1 MELTQK
7 RIHSGSFYDML
18 CLALPITVGGQTP
31 DLQGQHFL
39 PLIEREGVVIMITW
53 QDLFMFCMFVI
64 ALISLILQAIR

>member
-1 MELTQK
+1 MELNQK

-39 PLIEREGVVIMITW
+39 PLIEREGV
-53 QDLFMFCMFVI
+53 
-64 ALISLILQAIR
+64 AI